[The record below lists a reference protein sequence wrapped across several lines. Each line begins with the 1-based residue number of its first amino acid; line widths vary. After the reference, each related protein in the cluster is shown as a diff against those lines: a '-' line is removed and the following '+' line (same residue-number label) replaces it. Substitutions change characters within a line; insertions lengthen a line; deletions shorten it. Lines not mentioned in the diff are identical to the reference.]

1 MEIMTKKVKEKYQ
14 VEFEVRSSPKILY
27 SFISNANGLGEWFA
41 DDVNERDGI
50 FTFKWEGSDAK
61 ARLLF
66 KKENH
71 SIRFH
76 WLEDKDDTYFEMEI
90 VQDDITGDI
99 ALLVTDFALKADIE
113 TSKQLWETQLLKL
126 KQIIGS

>member
-1 MEIMTKKVKEKYQ
+1 MSKKVKERYQ

-27 SFISNANGLGEWFA
+27 NFISNASGLGEWFA

-61 ARLLF
+61 AKLLS
-66 KKENH
+66 KKDNH

-76 WLEDKDDTYFEMEI
+76 WLEDKDDSYFEMEI
-90 VQDDITGDI
+90 VQDEITGDI
-99 ALLVTDFALKADIE
+99 ALLITDFAPKSEHDAG
-113 TSKQLWETQLLKL
+113 KRLWEAQVQTLR
-126 KQIIGS
+126 QIIGS